1 MDQRLVV
8 LKLFLDELGV
18 SDSIDTVDD
27 RKRVQKAIY
36 LGQLSGLDLG
46 YRFGWYL
53 KGPYSTD
60 LTKDYYSLAEAIA
73 SGDMDYAGKSLPE
86 PLRARL
92 QEVKP
97 LMTVPDEIGLAQED
111 WLELVSS
118 LHYLRKIQGRD
129 REKALETLRRGKP
142 RLVPFAD
149 RAEEKLVQVG
159 LL

>member
-8 LKLFLDELGV
+8 LKAFLDELGV
-18 SDSIDTVDD
+18 PDSIDTVDD

-53 KGPYSTD
+53 KGPYSPA
-60 LTKDYYSLAEAIA
+60 LTKDYYSLAQA
-73 SGDMDYAGKSLPE
+73 MDSDDADGAGKSLPGAI
-86 PLRARL
+86 RDRL
-92 QEVKP
+92 QRVQP
-97 LMTVPDEIGLAQED
+97 LMTVPAEVGLPQED

-118 LHYLRKIQGRD
+118 FHFLRKIQGRD
-129 REKALETLRRGKP
+129 QSQSLELLRREKP
-142 RLVPFAD
+142 RLAPFAD
-149 RAEEKLVQVG
+149 RAEKALVQAG

>member
-8 LKLFLDELGV
+8 LKVFLDELGV

-46 YRFGWYL
+46 YPFGWYV

-73 SGDMDYAGKSLPE
+73 SGDMDYAGKLLPE

-92 QEVKP
+92 QKVQP
-97 LMTVPDEIGLAQED
+97 LMTVPDDIGLAQED

-118 LHYLRKIQGRD
+118 FHH
-129 REKALETLRRGKP
+129 
-142 RLVPFAD
+142 
-149 RAEEKLVQVG
+149 
-159 LL
+159 